1 MTAHIEGTAFRTV
14 LAVAALTVF
23 HSARPL
29 AVSAQGRATISV
41 SATVVRPDAAWT
53 GHELTRAVLRATAA
67 ATGGAMADDT
77 SVRASG
83 AEVVSGGS
91 VARAERNGTVVWVQ
105 PSRADD
111 RTTRVMVAHLG
122 S

>member
-1 MTAHIEGTAFRTV
+1 
-14 LAVAALTVF
+14 
-23 HSARPL
+23 
-29 AVSAQGRATISV
+29 
-41 SATVVRPDAAWT
+41 
-53 GHELTRAVLRATAA
+53 
-67 ATGGAMADDT
+67 MADDT